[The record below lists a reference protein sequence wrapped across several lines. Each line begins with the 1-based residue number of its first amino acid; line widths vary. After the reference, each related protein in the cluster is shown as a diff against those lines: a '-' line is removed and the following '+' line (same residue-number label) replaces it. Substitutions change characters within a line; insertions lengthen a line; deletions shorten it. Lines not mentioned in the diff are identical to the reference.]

1 MPSTTATETEL
12 PELATAVAEASP
24 EPDDIE
30 YPEGNWIAQ
39 SVWHGDAVRLA
50 ATALAHHFR
59 ERSDVLVA
67 MEVRLYYQRGNNKV
81 WLQPDVQVVFG
92 VNRGNRTS
100 YRIWEEG
107 KPPDFVLEVASPS
120 TADRDAREKAREYA
134 EIGVRE
140 YWRLDPLG
148 ELMRT
153 PLEGYVA
160 SEERY
165 GPLEPVAS
173 TDGSG
178 RLQSEVLGLELRSR
192 RHDGATVLVFR
203 DPRTGEEFDGAPEE
217 AERRR
222 RIAERDAR
230 SARQE
235 ASAAQQRAS
244 VAEHEA
250 SVAKQR
256 ASAAEQ
262 EAGVAKQRASAAEQE
277 LRAEKVLTSAANER
291 VRELE
296 ERIRALTA
304 PTAPPERDG

>member
-1 MPSTTATETEL
+1 MAFTNATETE
-12 PELATAVAEASP
+12 PPRLATAVAETSP

-30 YPEGNWIAQ
+30 YPEGRWTAP

-50 ATALAHHFR
+50 ATALANHFR

-67 MEVRLYYQRGNNKV
+67 MELRVYYQRGNNKV
-81 WLQPDVQVVFG
+81 WLWPDVQVVFG
-92 VNRGNRTS
+92 VSRGNRTS

-107 KPPDFVLEVASPS
+107 KAPDFVLEVASPS

-148 ELMRT
+148 TLMRT

-160 SEERY
+160 REGKD
-165 GPLEPVAS
+165 GPLQPVAS
-173 TDGSG
+173 SNRSG
-178 RLQSEVLGLELRSR
+178 RLRSEVLGLELRSWR
-192 RHDGATVLVFR
+192 EDGATVVVFR
-203 DPRTGEEFDGAPEE
+203 DPRTGEEFDGAPEGE
-217 AERRR
+217 TERRR
-222 RIAERDAR
+222 RIAERDSR

-235 ASAAQQRAS
+235 ASAAKR
-244 VAEHEA
+244 
-250 SVAKQR
+250 
-256 ASAAEQ
+256 
-262 EAGVAKQRASAAEQE
+262 E
-277 LRAEKVLTSAANER
+277 LRAEKVRASAANER

-296 ERIRALTA
+296 ERIHALTP

>member
-1 MPSTTATETEL
+1 MPFTTAIETEV
-12 PELATAVAEASP
+12 PELATAVAEESA

-107 KPPDFVLEVASPS
+107 KAPDFVLEVASPS
-120 TADRDAREKAREYA
+120 TADRDAKEKAREYA

-148 ELMRT
+148 TLMRT

-160 SEERY
+160 SEGKY
-165 GPLEPVAS
+165 GPVQPVTG
-173 TDGSG
+173 TDRSG
-178 RLQSEVLGLELRSR
+178 RLRSGVLGLELRSR
-192 RHDGATVLVFR
+192 TQNEATVLVFR

-230 SARQE
+230 SVRQE
-235 ASAAQQRAS
+235 ANAAKNELRTEQNRANT
-244 VAEHEA
+244 AE
-250 SVAKQR
+250 R
-256 ASAAEQ
+256 
-262 EAGVAKQRASAAEQE
+262 E
-277 LRAEKVLTSAANER
+277 LRAERNRANAAERELRVEKVSASAANER

-304 PTAPPERDG
+304 PSAPSEREG

>member
-12 PELATAVAEASP
+12 PELATAVAEESP

-50 ATALAHHFR
+50 ATALASHFR

-67 MEVRLYYQRGNNKV
+67 MEVRVYYQRGNDKV

-92 VNRGNRTS
+92 VSRGNRTS

-165 GPLEPVAS
+165 GPLQPVAS

-192 RHDGATVLVFR
+192 RQDGATVLVFR

-217 AERRR
+217 AERRG

-235 ASAAQQRAS
+235 ASAA
-244 VAEHEA
+244 
-250 SVAKQR
+250 KQR

-262 EAGVAKQRASAAEQE
+262 EASATKRELRTEKNRANTAERE
-277 LRAEKVLTSAANER
+277 LRAEKIRTSAAKER